1 MLNYYKPEG
10 SGVHTIRVTFMYKD
24 YIGHIAFQIGGNC
37 KGSALLDS
45 SFLEYHDQDDI
56 DRYDENDCHFKF
68 CGDNDDDAC
77 FTATLKNAEG
87 DELWVIEDPV
97 DFANMIV
104 GIEIAEYEPKD

>member
-37 KGSALLDS
+37 KGSALLDP

-56 DRYDENDCHFKF
+56 DRYVENDCHFKF
-68 CGDNDDDAC
+68 CGNDEDEEYFAV
-77 FTATLKNAEG
+77 TLKNANG
-87 DELWVIEDPV
+87 DELLVEDNPLN
-97 DFANMIV
+97 FANMIV